1 MKSVSKNFH
10 SFRNANGYRGHEK
23 VFYMLIFNDFE
34 PLMTISYPVEPLNE
48 ITRDYNNTTLINVTV
63 DDKVCKL

>member
-1 MKSVSKNFH
+1 
-10 SFRNANGYRGHEK
+10 
-23 VFYMLIFNDFE
+23 MLIFNDFE